1 MPHPLLPSLNGA
13 NVTVD
18 TVLNDTGFIAWAI
31 SEITGKQTLIDKF
44 FRPVGTPIANGGLL
58 YQVATSSDFYTAEDL
73 EARAPG
79 TEYRQVQPTRPEDR
93 LATVEDFGGFFE
105 IFDEERRRN
114 RIRDVGSRIIQLG
127 NTLTRKID
135 TAAMKAI
142 TAATDIAV
150 YSPSENWED
159 LVFVG
164 PEADLTPSAARPT
177 AHFAE
182 AQLLAALEEM
192 GVVHDLAVMNPTQE
206 AQLRIAYGS
215 GMDSMLKSVGLELF
229 SNPRIPEGVVY
240 LLEKG
245 GVGMVGFEE
254 PLTVEVIDERKT
266 RKQIIRAYAVPLFA
280 VDRPYAC
287 KKVVLPA

>member
-1 MPHPLLPSLNGA
+1 MPHPLLPSTAGH

-18 TVLNDTGFIAWAI
+18 TILNNTAYVAWAI
-31 SEITGKQTLIDKF
+31 STITAKQTLVDKF
-44 FRPVGTPIANGGLL
+44 FRPVGTAIANGGLL
-58 YQVATSSDFYTAEDL
+58 YQVATAADFYTADDL

-105 IFDEERRRN
+105 VFDEERRRN
-114 RIRDVGSRIIQLG
+114 RIRDIGSRTVQLA
-127 NTLTRKID
+127 NTLARKID
-135 TAAMKAI
+135 AAAMKAI
-142 TAATDIAV
+142 SSASDIAV
-150 YSPSENWED
+150 YTPGSNWEG

-164 PEADLTPSAARPT
+164 PAEDISPSASRPT

-182 AQLLAALEEM
+182 AQLLASLEEM
-192 GVVHDLAVMNPTQE
+192 GVTHDLAVMNPTQE
-206 AQLRIAYGS
+206 KELRVAYGDS
-215 GMDSMLKSVGLELF
+215 MESMLKSVGLELF

-266 RKQIIRAYAVPLFA
+266 RKQIVRAFAVPLFA

-287 KKVVLPA
+287 KKLVLPA